1 MRLRN
6 VIRSEREEAPLDEQV
21 QAELDALDAALAG
34 QEVPAGMEGLATL
47 VDEIRAESPEP
58 TPDFTARLDAWHE
71 AGFERG
77 QKPAFRP
84 SAGGAGGAGSGRRSG
99 LGSIPPRRLFAP
111 VGAVAVLVVVGAVA
125 ISQMDTGSEDLA
137 GSGGGDFA
145 VSQDEAA
152 PNTATTSSETA
163 DPAGAGADT
172 GAIEATFDA
181 LDRDASG
188 LVDSA
193 RYKGNRHFLA
203 PDAAVTDARLALPF
217 RSAKVDGAAAGQDK
231 RKVERDAQLT
241 LGAPPDEVQDV
252 TNEAIGVADRYDG
265 VVLSSRISGS
275 KKSAT
280 ATLDL
285 QVPTKNLDAALDD
298 LRGLADVLAFSEG
311 TVDITAA
318 FVDTKD
324 VLAGLRAERQSVLHR
339 LELADTQE
347 EVDNLKFQLNALNNR
362 IAGVEADLRKLQH
375 RAQQSS
381 VTLTV
386 TSDGARDDGGD
397 GDWSIGDA
405 IDDAGHVLTVAAGV
419 ALISA
424 AVLLP
429 LALIAAI
436 FYVAIRAANNRA
448 REKALDK

>member
-1 MRLRN
+1 MRLRD
-6 VIRSEREEAPLDEQV
+6 VIRGEREDAPPDEQV

-34 QEVPAGMEGLATL
+34 EEVPARMEGLETL
-47 VDEIRAESPEP
+47 VRDLRAESPEP
-58 TPDFTARLDAWHE
+58 TPDFTFKLDAWHE

-84 SAGGAGGAGSGRRSG
+84 ASGGAGGVGSGRRTG

-125 ISQMDTGSEDLA
+125 ISQVGTSEDRA
-137 GSGGGDFA
+137 TVAESGGD
-145 VSQDEAA
+145 AA
-152 PNTATTSSETA
+152 FTAEDAGRRKLVPDTPGVA
-163 DPAGAGADT
+163 GYGAGDDVTRLVEPAS
-172 GAIEATFDA
+172 AKAQREIPFDA
-181 LDRDASG
+181 AKDVAHAPSIRQSLDLRAEGSFNAFDAG
-188 LVDSA
+188 
-193 RYKGNRHFLA
+193 RQ
-203 PDAAVTDARLALPF
+203 
-217 RSAKVDGAAAGQDK
+217 GAAAGQDK

-252 TNEAIGVADRYDG
+252 TNEAIGVVEGYNG

-285 QVPTKNLDAALDD
+285 QVPTKNLDTALDD

-311 TVDITAA
+311 TVDITAP

-324 VLAGLRAERQSVLHR
+324 VLAGLRAERRSVLR
-339 LELADTQE
+339 RIELAATQE
-347 EVDNLKFQLNALNNR
+347 EVDALKVQLAALNNR
-362 IAGVEADLRKLQH
+362 VAVIEADLRQLQH
-375 RAQQSS
+375 RARQSS
-381 VTLTV
+381 VTLQI
-386 TSDGARDDGGD
+386 TSDGARSGGD
-397 GDWSIGDA
+397 GDWSLGEA
-405 IDDAGHVLTVAAGV
+405 LDDAGHVLTVAAGV

-436 FYVAIRAANNRA
+436 FYFVIRAANNRS
-448 REKALDK
+448 RERALDK